1 MIRKYLLPVLA
12 IAGLAFAIW
21 MVKQAAKPVIPAKP
35 VAEPAR
41 SPFANKISGAGIVE
55 ASTRNISIG
64 SDVPGIVARVFV
76 SVGKRVKAGEPLFV
90 LDDRKQQADFVVKE
104 AALAE
109 ACGKVGQTETGPAR
123 RGPASS
129 PGQSQRSRSNSRRR
143 AAPTSDYREV
153 KRRPGHCHRRCD

>member
-21 MVKQAAKPVIPAKP
+21 TTIQGAKTQPPARPVSDPP
-35 VAEPAR
+35 R
-41 SPFANKISGAGIVE
+41 SPFANKISGSGIVE

-64 SDVPGIVARVFV
+64 SHVPGIVARVFV
-76 SVGKRVKAGEPLFV
+76 TVGKRVKAGEPLFV

-104 AALAE
+104 AALSRSQ
-109 ACGKVGQTETGPAR
+109 GKVGQTEAGPAR

-129 PGQSQRSRSNSRRR
+129 PGQSQRSRSAFSKTRD
-143 AAPTSDYREV
+143 TSFRLP
-153 KRRPGHCHRRCD
+153 RS